1 MPSSIGDDELK
12 LKQRARRRLIGAV
25 ALVLVLILFLP
36 MVLDRAP
43 KPASPSIEVHIP
55 RVDTAEPAPSPS
67 VAESPVREPKPAP
80 PEPVVPPEPIAEK
93 QVEPTPEPV
102 AAKPQPAV
110 EKPEAAPTVNI
121 DSETYFVQVGVFSK
135 ADNAKS
141 VRTKLIKNKIQ
152 RVKQDTLKTTKGTQT
167 RVRIGP
173 FTHRADAEAVLE
185 KVKRSG
191 EKSAVITA
199 HKASR

>member
-1 MPSSIGDDELK
+1 M
-12 LKQRARRRLIGAV
+12 
-25 ALVLVLILFLP
+25 
-36 MVLDRAP
+36 
-43 KPASPSIEVHIP
+43 
-55 RVDTAEPAPSPS
+55 
-67 VAESPVREPKPAP
+67 
-80 PEPVVPPEPIAEK
+80 
-93 QVEPTPEPV
+93 
-102 AAKPQPAV
+102 